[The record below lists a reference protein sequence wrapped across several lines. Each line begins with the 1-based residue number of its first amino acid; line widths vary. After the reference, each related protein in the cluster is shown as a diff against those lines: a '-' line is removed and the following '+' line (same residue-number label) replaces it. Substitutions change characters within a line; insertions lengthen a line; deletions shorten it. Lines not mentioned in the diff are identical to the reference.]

1 MENEKGINACEYLQY
16 EFEYKMFARKKKR
29 ISNKQCVITHP
40 HPCSLSNAKEDPK
53 LSLMGFGISTLDL
66 VLNVVTYKII

>member
-1 MENEKGINACEYLQY
+1 MPVNTYSMNLNIKCLLEKKE
-16 EFEYKMFARKKKR
+16 